1 MASLDENLGLTVESL
16 MSYSEEIIKQ
26 LSHSESGMESLRSL
40 IDAFNNKRITVSVF
54 KESLQLLFDSHKKI
68 KDEGEIRDNHVSE
81 VRAKVDENPKKSG
94 LHVRIRVRIN
104 ENPKEDVSEGKKRG
118 ITHSEPIEKT
128 VKKQRKSRRLGR
140 VTPSYKLIPEE
151 QQLPLPNNPHKPE
164 LNCLNNKYSLV
175 QFNVASGHKK
185 QTKYEEAIER
195 CEDEMFETDMWIG
208 AHTSAVENA
217 EKVIAEEMSVED
229 LGVKFYRCIQGLYR
243 RDMSKTVREDPMKA
257 LPVILIRLKKKLDEL
272 TDAQERR
279 KAEWKRVIEENTR
292 KQREATRKN

>member
-1 MASLDENLGLTVESL
+1 MASVDDNLGLTVESL
-16 MSYSEEIIKQ
+16 DTYSKMISKL

-40 IDAFNNKRITVSVF
+40 IDAFDNKRITLSVF
-54 KESLQLLFDSHKKI
+54 KKSLQLLFDSHTKT
-68 KDEGEIRDNHVSE
+68 KDEESQILRTASSPPLTI

-94 LHVRIRVRIN
+94 AH
-104 ENPKEDVSEGKKRG
+104 KRK
-118 ITHSEPIEKT
+118 IIHSEPIERT
-128 VKKQRKSRRLGR
+128 IKKQRKSMRLDR

-195 CEDEMFETDMWIG
+195 CEDDMFETDMLIG
-208 AHTSAVENA
+208 ALTSAMENA

-229 LGVKFYRCIQGLYR
+229 LRVKFYRCIQRLYR
-243 RDMSKTVREDPMKA
+243 GDMSEIVRE
-257 LPVILIRLKKKLDEL
+257 
-272 TDAQERR
+272 
-279 KAEWKRVIEENTR
+279 
-292 KQREATRKN
+292 REATAAQGHRK